1 MSTFGALH
9 KVRPHVIREGIIA
22 RAVDGERITMAVV
35 DLAPD
40 VALPEHH
47 HENEQLGF
55 VIKGTLE
62 FRIGTDKRVLHAG
75 DTYVIPSHVPHEAH
89 AGPEGAT
96 VADVFAPVRA
106 DWADLKRADPSPGQW
121 P

>member
-1 MSTFGALH
+1 MSTFSKLLE
-9 KVRPHVIREGIIA
+9 VRPHVIREGIIA
-22 RAVDGERITMAVV
+22 RAVNGERITMAVV
-35 DLAPD
+35 ELAPN

-55 VIKGTLE
+55 VIKGTLD
-62 FRIGTDKRVLHAG
+62 FRIGSDKRVLHAG
-75 DTYVIPSHVPHEAH
+75 DTYVIPSHVPHEAV
-89 AGPEGAT
+89 AGPQGAT

-106 DWADLKRADPSPGQW
+106 DWADLKRVDPSPGNW

>member
-1 MSTFGALH
+1 MTFQAISDM
-9 KVRPHVIREGIIA
+9 RPHLIRDGIEA

-35 DLAPD
+35 DLAPN
-40 VALPEHH
+40 AHLPEHH

-55 VIKGTLE
+55 IIKGTLD
-62 FRIGTDKRVLHAG
+62 FRIDTERRVLHAG
-75 DTYVIPSHVPHEAH
+75 DTYVIHSHVPHEAI

-96 VADVFAPVRA
+96 VADCFAPIRA
-106 DWADLKRADPSPGQW
+106 DWKDLKRGAPSKPAW